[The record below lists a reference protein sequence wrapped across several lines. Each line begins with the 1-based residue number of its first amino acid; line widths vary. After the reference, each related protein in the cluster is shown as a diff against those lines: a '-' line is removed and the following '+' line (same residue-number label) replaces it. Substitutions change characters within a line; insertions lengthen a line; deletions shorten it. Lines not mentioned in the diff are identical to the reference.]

1 MSEHTPDAAHG
12 VHRAVLRRNVQRR
25 HLRYYLRSAHASV
38 LRSARSPLAWG
49 RERLLLTGTALLL
62 LILTLIVIPGWA
74 SVLHLD
80 AAPPPL
86 HALPLAVPPLPE
98 AVKDAAPPPAQWH
111 EVAVQPGQTL
121 SQVFAAENLTPGDLQ
136 RALDADGGQSDLAHI
151 KPGEQ
156 FGFLIGPQ
164 GELQALRFDRDEA
177 TRVTLDFLGTTTT
190 ASVQKRAL
198 QRVTH
203 AARGV
208 IEGSL
213 FAAGSKAGLSKATV
227 FELAK
232 VFGYDIDFAQEL
244 RAGDHF
250 SVVYDDVYRDG
261 RFLRAGR
268 VLAAE
273 FVNRGKRYT
282 AFRYELP
289 DGTAGYFDE
298 DGRPLRKSFLRTP
311 VDFTRISSYFA
322 AARMNPV
329 LHIVRPHDGVDY
341 AAPSGTPIFAAGDG
355 VIRYHGWESGYGN
368 FIVIQHNRDISTAY
382 GHMSRFAK
390 GLHVGSRVHQGEVIG
405 YVGMTGIATG
415 PHLHY
420 EFRVDGKARN
430 PLTVTLPKPEPLP
443 RAQLLAFRRVIT
455 PMLAQLQQADGGN
468 HLASTK

>member
-12 VHRAVLRRNVQRR
+12 AHRAILRRNTQRR
-25 HLRYYLRSAHASV
+25 HLHYYLRAAHTSV

-62 LILTLIVIPGWA
+62 LILALVVIPGWA

-80 AAPPPL
+80 AAPPLHTQPL
-86 HALPLAVPPLPE
+86 TVPPLP
-98 AVKDAAPPPAQWH
+98 AAAQDAAPPPAQWH

-121 SQVFAAENLTPGDLQ
+121 SQVFAAENLTPSDLQ
-136 RALDADGGQSDLAHI
+136 RVLDADAGQSNLAHI

-177 TRVTLDFLGTTTT
+177 TRVTLDFLGATTT
-190 ASVQKRAL
+190 ARVQKRPL

-203 AARGV
+203 VAHGV

-213 FAAGSKAGLSKATV
+213 FAAGNKAGLSNAML

-244 RAGDHF
+244 RDGDRF

-273 FVNRGKRYT
+273 FVNRGRRYT

-311 VDFTRISSYFA
+311 VDFTRISSYFS

-341 AAPSGTPIFAAGDG
+341 AAPTGTPIFAAGDG
-355 VIRYHGWESGYGN
+355 VIRYHGWENGYGN

-430 PLTVTLPKPEPLP
+430 PLTVTLPRPEPLP
-443 RAQLLAFRRVIT
+443 RAQLLAFKRVIT
-455 PMLAQLQQADGGN
+455 PMLAQLQQADGGTR
-468 HLASTK
+468 LATAK

>member
-1 MSEHTPDAAHG
+1 MSEHPPGGIHG
-12 VHRAVLRRNVQRR
+12 AHRALLRRNTQRR
-25 HLRYYLRSAHASV
+25 HLRYYLHAAHASV
-38 LRSARSPLAWG
+38 LRSARFPLAWG
-49 RERLLLTGTALLL
+49 RERLLLSGTALLL
-62 LILTLIVIPGWA
+62 LILTLVVIPGWA
-74 SVLHLD
+74 SVLRRG
-80 AAPPPL
+80 AAVPPL
-86 HALPLAVPPLPE
+86 HALPLAVPPLP
-98 AVKDAAPPPAQWH
+98 AGVNDAAPPPAQWH

-121 SQVFAAENLTPGDLQ
+121 SQVFAAQGLTPSDLQ
-136 RALDADGGQSDLAHI
+136 RALDADGGQSNLAHI

-177 TRVTLDFLGTTTT
+177 TRVTLNFLGATAT
-190 ASVQKRAL
+190 ASVQKHAL

-203 AARGV
+203 VAHGV

-213 FAAGSKAGLSKATV
+213 FGAGNKAGLNNATV

-232 VFGYDIDFAQEL
+232 VFGYDIDFAQDL
-244 RAGDHF
+244 RAGDDF
-250 SVVYDDVYRDG
+250 TVVYDDVYRDG
-261 RFLRAGR
+261 RFLRAGH

-273 FVNRGKRYT
+273 FVNQGKRYT
-282 AFRYELP
+282 AFRYELA
-289 DGTAGYFDE
+289 DGTASYYDE

-341 AAPSGTPIFAAGDG
+341 AAPTGTPIFAAGDG

-382 GHMSRFAK
+382 GHMSRFAR
-390 GLHVGSRVHQGEVIG
+390 GLHVGSRVRQGDVIG

-420 EFRVDGKARN
+420 EFRIDGKARN

-443 RAQLLAFRRVIT
+443 HTQLLAFKRVIT
-455 PMLAQLQQADGGN
+455 PMLAQLQRADGGTR
-468 HLASTK
+468 LATAK

>member
-80 AAPPPL
+80 AAVPPL
-86 HALPLAVPPLPE
+86 HTLPLAVPPLPA

-213 FAAGSKAGLSKATV
+213 FAAGSKAGLSNATV

-289 DGTAGYFDE
+289 DGTTGYFDE